1 MHFHVLTSFYYFF
14 IAQVEEFQI
23 QHCPRVHHDML
34 YPTTT
39 SSSSLLID
47 TGSLLLHDILKPMS
61 EGLMTNDTTS
71 RDECM
76 LSLAVESRTETDIN
90 RKVSHLVLGLIF
102 WPACDLHVTCM

>member
-1 MHFHVLTSFYYFF
+1 M
-14 IAQVEEFQI
+14 EEFQI

-39 SSSSLLID
+39 SSSSSLLID

-71 RDECM
+71 GEECM

-90 RKVSHLVLGLIF
+90 RKVSHYLVLGLILL
-102 WPACDLHVTCM
+102 ACM

>member
-1 MHFHVLTSFYYFF
+1 MHFSCFNVILLFF

-39 SSSSLLID
+39 TTSSSSSLLID

-90 RKVSHLVLGLIF
+90 RKVSHYFSTWADLL
-102 WPACDLHVTCM
+102 ACI